1 MKNTTARRIL
11 AATVLGATVFIGSVA
26 IAGPASAATGCR
38 NTTYDPI
45 SGRVTATCENI
56 TNMVFK
62 AHCDGG
68 LGFPSWTKTS
78 PKIAVGSG
86 RSVTY
91 QFPSCLSTGRASA
104 GPA

>member
-1 MKNTTARRIL
+1 MKNESLRRIL
-11 AATVLGATVFIGSVA
+11 AATVVSAAVVFGSIAV
-26 IAGPASAATGCR
+26 AGPASAATGCR
-38 NTTYDPI
+38 GTTYDPV

-56 TNMVFK
+56 PKMVFK

-68 LGFPSWTKTS
+68 GPFPSWTKTS

-86 RSVTY
+86 RTVTY
-91 QFPSCLSTGRASA
+91 KFTSCLSSGRASA